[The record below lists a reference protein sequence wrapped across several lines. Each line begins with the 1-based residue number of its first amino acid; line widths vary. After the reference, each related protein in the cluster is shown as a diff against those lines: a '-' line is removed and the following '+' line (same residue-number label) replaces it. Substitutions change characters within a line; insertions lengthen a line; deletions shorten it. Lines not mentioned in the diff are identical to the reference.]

1 METLQNALNKESYY
15 ICHYEYSDKS
25 GSGVLPRLLNESDKK
40 LLELAGEHLQFQV
53 LVTFIKIE
61 NN

>member
-25 GSGVLPRLLNESDKK
+25 GSGVLPRLLTESDKK
-40 LLELAGEHLQFQV
+40 LIELIDEHFHFDIFF
-53 LVTFIKIE
+53 TFIKLE
-61 NN
+61 